1 MVHWQ
6 NSTAYK
12 DIKKFERESG
22 FSYADY
28 NRMNNPCYG
37 QNQGVGAAIAMAVPS
52 IFMTVMTKLAENSS
66 NGGSGALDS
75 DAAASRSAEEIKA
88 DIQAIFDK
96 YKDENVTSVED
107 LEKLLKEKS
116 KDTDINLENL
126 EKNISKNTQVVDKKT
141 ARNQEIDA
149 ELANLAVLLGPTEQ
163 GYDAQMNVISE
174 QIKQAE
180 ASGSNTSKLQAE
192 LEDLKYQKTQ
202 AEAKQKE
209 LEAEKTANTAE
220 IEKAQKAMETDKA
233 TYSEFEAIQKD
244 IKDLN
249 FLSKELKKAEGT
261 DVIETLVNDETAN
274 IKGLL
279 DKIKNAKPEEKADLE
294 KQLDEALKKYV
305 QNPENKNPTYL
316 NLAKTRGI
324 SK

>member
-6 NSTAYK
+6 NSTTYK

-37 QNQGVGAAIAMAVPS
+37 QQGFGATIAMAAPS
-52 IFMTVMTKLAENSS
+52 IFLSLTSKLADKFLD
-66 NGGSGALDS
+66 GGSGALDS
-75 DAAASRSAEEIKA
+75 DAAASRTAEEIKA
-88 DIQAIFDK
+88 DIQAILDK

-116 KDTDINLENL
+116 KETDINLENL
-126 EKNISKNTQVVDKKT
+126 EKNISNNTQVVDQKT
-141 ARNQEIDA
+141 ARNQEIDT

-180 ASGSNTSKLQAE
+180 ASGSDTSKLQAE
-192 LEDLKYQKTQ
+192 LENLKSQKTQ

-244 IKDLN
+244 IDDLN

-274 IKGLL
+274 IASL
-279 DKIKNAKPEEKADLE
+279 IKRIDANPEEKEDLE
-294 KQLDEALKKYV
+294 NQLNEALKKYV
-305 QNPENKNPTYL
+305 QNPENKNPAYL
-316 NLAKTRGI
+316 NLAKRRGI